1 MAGSMIPNASGPRKV
16 AAGSLGDL
24 LAKKKADERL
34 AAFDLSEV
42 WISSGLLAAR
52 PTYGIAN
59 RIYINTDAPIHIY
72 LDTGA
77 AWVTVV

>member
-1 MAGSMIPNASGPRKV
+1 MAGSMIPNASGPRKRLP
-16 AAGSLGDL
+16 GSIGDL
-24 LAKKKADERL
+24 LAQKKDDRL
-34 AAFDLSEV
+34 TAFDLSET

-59 RIYINTDAPIHIY
+59 RIYINTDAPIHLY

-77 AWVTVV
+77 AWVTIV